1 MSTKV
6 GQLTLEMAANIA
18 RLESDMRKARN
29 TVDNTMRS
37 FMRSAN
43 MAMQS
48 IQGLIGVMSVRELA
62 QISDQFKT
70 INATLA
76 LATRSAAA
84 GELAYQQV
92 FDIAMKT
99 GQAVS
104 GVAVTYRRFA
114 ENSKELGITQEQVAK
129 ATETVAQTLALSGGS
144 YQSTQ
149 AALVQFSQAL
159 AAGTLRGEELNS
171 VLEQAPRL
179 ARLIADGL
187 NVPIG
192 SLRSLAA
199 EGKITSEVIVKALE
213 SQAGAIEREF
223 GQLPMTFS
231 RAVNNFQT
239 AVTNL
244 VGNVEKSLG
253 VFGALSGS
261 IDYIAQN
268 LSLLVNVVIAGA
280 ITAMGR
286 LTVSVVALI
295 SSKIALAASI
305 GAATTATLAFN
316 RALTLLGGPVG
327 AAITAASAAYAF
339 RSELGLVS
347 KEYAKAITATDE
359 FNEGIKATGG
369 FWSSLVTIGTTNP
382 FLSLEEQVAKYRA
395 EVEKLRDEKTRL
407 NVVQQEFLNT
417 GSKLELAQNRLAY
430 FEALLAKQ
438 TRVNNQARQEGA
450 VSMDTHTAAYLKMI
464 GGADDYLKKLEEEY
478 ELLGLTNEE
487 RIVAIGTRKLEELGF
502 KSGSEAFEMY
512 LGKIRDVAQ
521 RMGVKREQIR
531 LAEESAKSAKRE
543 AEEYK
548 RMIEAADEL
557 VGSLQFEN
565 RTLEMSNRE
574 REIAIQLRK
583 LEALGIKE
591 GTAEYEKY
599 SQAILESVTIN
610 ESIKERLK
618 LEEELQK
625 ERIKQEEDYAKE
637 VERINDQIGQSLA
650 DALMEGGKSAKDFLI
665 GMFKTMVL
673 RPLLQ
678 PMITGVVGAMGF
690 GAAGAAMAGTTG
702 AGGAAGGSM
711 NLMSM
716 GSALKSA
723 YELVTGSFTSL
734 GAAVS
739 DFAIEAGFQMMSS
752 GAESAGI
759 AMMESAA
766 TLGSVA
772 SYLGGIGAGLGL
784 GNLISGGKSIGG
796 SSWIGVGGGTAIG
809 AMVGG
814 PIGAAV
820 GGILGGVINAAF
832 GSGAKEYTDT
842 GITGT
847 LSAMAADVEE
857 YSKWKKAGGWFTST
871 KRGTEFRALNSEL
884 QGTLDA
890 ALRGIGGSVAY
901 FARSLGQPTDAINS
915 FSQSINIS
923 FKDLSEQEIQ
933 QKIQEAVSGF
943 EAGLIAAVFPSLSTF
958 AYAGESAGD
967 TLKRLSDRLSMVNKV
982 FEALGFRLNEISLSG
997 ADAAN
1002 KLVELTGGIDAFTQK
1017 VDFYYQNFY
1026 SVQERLNKNTDQL
1039 TSVFSELGMT
1049 LPTTRE
1055 AFRAI
1060 VDVFQQSGSTTLLA
1074 TMLNIAGAFNEYI
1087 TAVEQAEQRTVEIML
1102 ARMQEGATIEN
1113 RLLQA
1118 LNQVSEL
1125 RNRELNALDE
1135 SNRALQ
1141 QHVYGLEDAQN
1152 AYSSAVEATSQAFDQ
1167 LKQAIS
1173 VELQSALNALTKDF
1187 EDFTDSITQQQ
1198 QALESAQQVANQ
1210 NLNSLK
1216 GLFDFIGNQIDD
1228 LVGSTEETV
1237 ASGVAFIQNALF
1249 VAKASGYLP
1258 EQNEL
1263 AAAITAAKGGLG
1275 SENFATAFE
1284 MQRANKLL
1292 ANDLSALKAIANEQ
1306 MSDAEKQIEVA
1317 QQQLESLQERL
1328 EQARIQYENSVNATN
1343 AYYDAQLIAAQQQI
1357 NILNGINTSVL
1368 SVAAA
1373 TNNLSL
1379 LMDNQRQATVALA
1392 KANADAL
1399 IAAQQAAARREQ
1411 ELAAA
1416 KAAADEKAR
1425 AAEAAAIA
1433 AANAAAERARAE
1445 EAARVAAAAE
1455 AERQRQAASAAAASQ
1470 AAQRPPTSATLSQD
1484 DKIRA
1489 ITNVMGWNPFAGI
1502 DGSTWGGM
1510 SVDDMYRQ
1518 YVGAAAT
1525 GGYVSPGMMLVGEEG
1540 PELVNFRSPGM
1551 VYTSAQT
1558 QNLLGGSG
1566 GQEIIGELRSLREDQ
1581 RAQSK
1586 ALVSLQSR
1594 MTRIIE
1600 RWEGDGMPSTRYEGA
1615 TA

>member
-1 MSTKV
+1 M
-6 GQLTLEMAANIA
+6 
-18 RLESDMRKARN
+18 
-29 TVDNTMRS
+29 
-37 FMRSAN
+37 
-43 MAMQS
+43 
-48 IQGLIGVMSVRELA
+48 
-62 QISDQFKT
+62 
-70 INATLA
+70 
-76 LATRSAAA
+76 
-84 GELAYQQV
+84 
-92 FDIAMKT
+92 
-99 GQAVS
+99 
-104 GVAVTYRRFA
+104 
-114 ENSKELGITQEQVAK
+114 
-129 ATETVAQTLALSGGS
+129 
-144 YQSTQ
+144 
-149 AALVQFSQAL
+149 
-159 AAGTLRGEELNS
+159 
-171 VLEQAPRL
+171 
-179 ARLIADGL
+179 
-187 NVPIG
+187 
-192 SLRSLAA
+192 
-199 EGKITSEVIVKALE
+199 
-213 SQAGAIEREF
+213 
-223 GQLPMTFS
+223 
-231 RAVNNFQT
+231 
-239 AVTNL
+239 
-244 VGNVEKSLG
+244 
-253 VFGALSGS
+253 
-261 IDYIAQN
+261 
-268 LSLLVNVVIAGA
+268 
-280 ITAMGR
+280 
-286 LTVSVVALI
+286 
-295 SSKIALAASI
+295 
-305 GAATTATLAFN
+305 
-316 RALTLLGGPVG
+316 
-327 AAITAASAAYAF
+327 
-339 RSELGLVS
+339 
-347 KEYAKAITATDE
+347 
-359 FNEGIKATGG
+359 
-369 FWSSLVTIGTTNP
+369 
-382 FLSLEEQVAKYRA
+382 
-395 EVEKLRDEKTRL
+395 
-407 NVVQQEFLNT
+407 
-417 GSKLELAQNRLAY
+417 
-430 FEALLAKQ
+430 
-438 TRVNNQARQEGA
+438 
-450 VSMDTHTAAYLKMI
+450 
-464 GGADDYLKKLEEEY
+464 
-478 ELLGLTNEE
+478 
-487 RIVAIGTRKLEELGF
+487 
-502 KSGSEAFEMY
+502 
-512 LGKIRDVAQ
+512 
-521 RMGVKREQIR
+521 
-531 LAEESAKSAKRE
+531 
-543 AEEYK
+543 
-548 RMIEAADEL
+548 
-557 VGSLQFEN
+557 
-565 RTLEMSNRE
+565 
-574 REIAIQLRK
+574 
-583 LEALGIKE
+583 
-591 GTAEYEKY
+591 
-599 SQAILESVTIN
+599 
-610 ESIKERLK
+610 K

-665 GMFKTMVL
+665 SMFRTMVL

-678 PMITGVVGAMGF
+678 PILTGVVGSLGF

-702 AGGAAGGSM
+702 AGGAAGGFGTGSM
-711 NLMSM
+711 MSM
-716 GSALKSA
+716 GSVLSSA
-723 YELVTGSFTSL
+723 YNMVTNGFDQVGSMASTLASTFEVASTYGTNLLSQQTAML
-734 GAAVS
+734 AAQ
-739 DFAIEAGFQMMSS
+739 EAGLTSF
-752 GAESAGI
+752 SAAAG
-759 AMMESAA
+759 SAA
-766 TLGSVA
+766 TALA
-772 SYLGGIGAGLGL
+772 GIGAGLTL
-784 GNLISGGKSIGG
+784 GNLISGDKSLGG
-796 SSWIGVGGGTAIG
+796 SSWYATGGGTAIG
-809 AMVGG
+809 AAIGSIVPGIG
-814 PIGAAV
+814 TAIGAVA
-820 GGILGGVINAAF
+820 GGIFGGLINAAF
-832 GSGAKEYTDT
+832 GSSAKEYTDT

-1152 AYSSAVEATSQAFDQ
+1152 AYSSAVEATNQAFDQ

-1263 AAAITAAKGGLG
+1263 AAAITAAKGGMGAENYG
-1275 SENFATAFE
+1275 SAFE
-1284 MQRANKLL
+1284 MKRANLLL
-1292 ANDLSALKAIANEQ
+1292 ANDLAALKAIAGDQ
-1306 MSDAEKQIEVA
+1306 MSDA
-1317 QQQLESLQERL
+1317 QQQLAVSEQQLEALKARL
-1328 EQARIQYENSVNATN
+1328 EQARVQYEDNINSTN
-1343 AYYDAQLIAAQQQI
+1343 AYFDAQLIAAQQQI
-1357 NILNGINTSVL
+1357 NVLNGINTSVL

-1373 TNNLSL
+1373 TNNLAT
-1379 LMDNQRQATVALA
+1379 LMDQQKQATAALA
-1392 KANADAL
+1392 KENADAL

-1445 EAARVAAAAE
+1445 EEARVAAAAAE
-1455 AERQRQAASAAAASQ
+1455 AARLAALPKWSPREQEIANLYREILGREPDPDGLNFYANISGRSIDAI
-1470 AAQRPPTSATLSQD
+1470 RKNLLSSPEYRN
-1484 DKIRA
+1484 RA
-1489 ITNVMGWNPFAGI
+1489 V
-1502 DGSTWGGM
+1502 
-1510 SVDDMYRQ
+1510 
-1518 YVGAAAT
+1518 
-1525 GGYVSPGMMLVGEEG
+1525 GGYTSPGMVLVGEEG

-1586 ALVSLQSR
+1586 ALVALQSR

-1615 TA
+1615 AV

>member
-1 MSTKV
+1 MSTSV
-6 GQLTLEMAANIA
+6 GQLTIEMAANIA
-18 RLESDMRKARN
+18 RLEKDMRAARKSVDQAMGGIQKSAQFAMNALSGIAVGLSVNAFAGWIKGAIDAMDKTEELSQKVGISVEQLGGLQLAFKMGGVEAGALQLAMSKLSTGIAEGNNGLKAMGIQLKN
-29 TVDNTMRS
+29 TDG
-37 FMRSAN
+37 SAKTTRDIFGEIADKFEN
-43 MAMQS
+43 YAD
-48 IQGLIGVMSVRELA
+48 GA
-62 QISDQFKT
+62 QKT
-70 INATLA
+70 A
-76 LATRSAAA
+76 LAIEVFGKSGADLLPILN
-84 GELAYQQV
+84 GGSESLAE
-92 FDIAMKT
+92 FDAMAK
-99 GQAVS
+99 
-104 GVAVTYRRFA
+104 
-114 ENSKELGITQEQVAK
+114 KLGITLD
-129 ATETVAQTLALSGGS
+129 TETAEKAAQFNDTL
-144 YQSTQ
+144 
-149 AALVQFSQAL
+149 
-159 AAGTLRGEELNS
+159 
-171 VLEQAPRL
+171 
-179 ARLIADGL
+179 D
-187 NVPIG
+187 
-192 SLRSLAA
+192 
-199 EGKITSEVIVKALE
+199 
-213 SQAGAIEREF
+213 
-223 GQLPMTFS
+223 
-231 RAVNNFQT
+231 
-239 AVTNL
+239 L
-244 VGNVEKSLG
+244 VGVGFQGL
-253 VFGALSGS
+253 
-261 IDYIAQN
+261 AQN
-268 LSLLVNVVIAGA
+268 LAAQILPALQDLADRFFEAMSEGDRMEALGKTLGLALKGLGAAAIAAADGFKILGLYMGGYAGA
-280 ITAMGR
+280 F
-286 LTVSVVALI
+286 SELI
-295 SSKIALAASI
+295 SGNFSKAYEIISQTGRSVITTLQNSVADI
-305 GAATTATLAFN
+305 GALFSNTGDNTVKNFARITSALKNQPPAF
-316 RALTLLGGPVG
+316 G
-327 AAITAASAAYAF
+327 AAAEAAKKAAD
-339 RSELGLVS
+339 
-347 KEYAKAITATDE
+347 EYAK
-359 FNEGIKATGG
+359 
-369 FWSSLVTIGTTNP
+369 
-382 FLSLEEQVAKYRA
+382 
-395 EVEKLRDEKTRL
+395 
-407 NVVQQEFLNT
+407 
-417 GSKLELAQNRLAY
+417 
-430 FEALLAKQ
+430 
-438 TRVNNQARQEGA
+438 
-450 VSMDTHTAAYLKMI
+450 
-464 GGADDYLKKLEEEY
+464 
-478 ELLGLTNEE
+478 
-487 RIVAIGTRKLEELGF
+487 
-502 KSGSEAFEMY
+502 
-512 LGKIRDVAQ
+512 
-521 RMGVKREQIR
+521 
-531 LAEESAKSAKRE
+531 
-543 AEEYK
+543 
-548 RMIEAADEL
+548 MIEKADEL
-557 VGSLQFEN
+557 VASLEFET
-565 RTLEMSNRE
+565 RSLEMNSQE
-574 REIAIQLRK
+574 RETAIQLRK
-583 LEALGIKE
+583 LEAIGIKE

-599 SQAILESVTIN
+599 AQAIMDTVAIN

-809 AMVGG
+809 SMVGG

-1039 TSVFSELGMT
+1039 TSVFSELGMM

-1152 AYSSAVEATSQAFDQ
+1152 AYSSAVEATNQAFDQ

-1237 ASGVAFIQNALF
+1237 ASGVAYIQNALF

-1357 NILNGINTSVL
+1357 NVLNGINTSVL

-1373 TNNLSL
+1373 TNNLAT
-1379 LMDNQRQATVALA
+1379 LMDQQKQATAALA

-1445 EAARVAAAAE
+1445 EEARVAAAAAE
-1455 AERQRQAASAAAASQ
+1455 AARLAALPKWSPREQEIANLYREILGREPDPDGLNFYANISGRSIDAI
-1470 AAQRPPTSATLSQD
+1470 RKNLLSSPEYRN
-1484 DKIRA
+1484 RA
-1489 ITNVMGWNPFAGI
+1489 V
-1502 DGSTWGGM
+1502 
-1510 SVDDMYRQ
+1510 
-1518 YVGAAAT
+1518 
-1525 GGYVSPGMMLVGEEG
+1525 GGYTSPGMVLVGEEG

-1586 ALVSLQSR
+1586 ALVALQSR

-1600 RWEGDGMPSTRYEGA
+1600 RWEGDGMPSTRYEGV